1 MLFKTLVPT
10 FMIYFSLKR
19 IFLER
24 KRQQN
29 KQKVQR
35 ELFMI
40 AFKKHSKTQSKR
52 AFQMFGHRL

>member
-10 FMIYFSLKR
+10 FMIYFSLKI
-19 IFLER
+19 IFLQR

-40 AFKKHSKTQSKR
+40 AFKKH
-52 AFQMFGHRL
+52 